1 MKIFITGATGFIGSY
16 LAERLAGTA
25 HEMICLVRDADKAQ
39 NLKTLG
45 ATLVTGDVTDK
56 RSILTGMADC
66 DWVIHL
72 ANIYSF
78 WERRESIF
86 KEVNV
91 EGTRNVLEC
100 ALELGIPKVLH
111 VSTMAAYG
119 KPAELPF
126 TEETPAGPE
135 QFSAYAR
142 SKYEGDLIAWDLYK
156 EKGLPLVVLYPGPV
170 LGKGDTQFTGQLIK
184 RLVQGRQPAL
194 AFPNTITTYVHARD
208 VAEAIVRA
216 AEKEDNI
223 GEKYLLGNERLT
235 SQEFFIMICRI
246 AGVSIPN
253 FAPDPYIFLG
263 ARLMTGL
270 ANLIK
275 RPPFWGL
282 TVDGMRSSME
292 GIEADGTKAERELGI
307 TYISVRTA
315 LEEMI
320 ESIQPDA
327 A

>member
-1 MKIFITGATGFIGSY
+1 MKIFISGATGFIGSY
-16 LAERLAGTA
+16 LAERLADTA
-25 HEMICLVRDADKAQ
+25 HEMICLVRDAGNAQ
-39 NLKTLG
+39 HLETLG
-45 ATLVTGDVTDK
+45 ATLITGDVTDK
-56 RSILTGMADC
+56 KSILEGMADC

-100 ALELGIPKVLH
+100 ALSLHIPKVLH

-126 TEETPAGPE
+126 TEETPVGPE

-142 SKYEGDLIAWDLYK
+142 SKYEGDTIAGDLYK
-156 EKGLPLVVLYPGPV
+156 ERGLPLVVLYPGPV
-170 LGKGDTQFTGQLIK
+170 RGKGDTQFIGKLIK
-184 RLVQGRQPAL
+184 RLVEGRQPAL

-208 VAEAIVRA
+208 VAEAIVRS
-216 AEKEDNI
+216 AEKDDNI
-223 GEKYLLGNERLT
+223 GERYLIGNERLT

-253 FAPDPYIFLG
+253 FAPDPYIFLA

-270 ANLIK
+270 ANLIR
-275 RPPFWGL
+275 RPPLWGL
-282 TVDGMRSSME
+282 TVYGMRSSYE
-292 GIEADGTKAERELGI
+292 GIEADGTKAERELGVS
-307 TYISVRTA
+307 YIPVRTA
-315 LEEMI
+315 LAEMI
-320 ESIQPDA
+320 ESIRSDA